1 MYLQLLLKVK
11 QNTVKRDTSII
22 RRIEL
27 PFYNEIKENLEN
39 KYIKNRQILK
49 LKKIRFDE
57 EMRLIFQKMK
67 YNLILN
73 LNYLI

>member
-39 KYIKNRQILK
+39 KYIN
-49 LKKIRFDE
+49 E
-57 EMRLIFQKMK
+57 EQTNSKTEENSI
-67 YNLILN
+67 
-73 LNYLI
+73 